1 MVWISGTWASN
12 ESAKAGSMTTT
23 SEHLPVCNI
32 TEPAAWSGLWWLLDV
47 ETSGLNRQEDDIIAL
62 RLACMEDFSITEE
75 REILI
80 RPRQPLSP

>member
-1 MVWISGTWASN
+1 MA
-12 ESAKAGSMTTT
+12 
-23 SEHLPVCNI
+23 
-32 TEPAAWSGLWWLLDV
+32 DV

-80 RPRQPLSP
+80 RPRQRSVPGRRN